1 MSYVKFIRKD
11 LDAMTAP
18 SYTDKQLSA
27 IWANCLDE
35 LKKDIPQIEY
45 DSFIDPICLEDI
57 SENVA
62 YLTVP
67 SEFYIQQIEKKYHNA
82 IKSALME
89 CTKSYL
95 TLKFFEKDNYT
106 KKQPSVENH
115 SLFESHLN
123 KQYTFDSFIVGNN
136 NRMACAAA
144 IAISESPG
152 TAYNPFFIYGQSGLG
167 KTHLM
172 HAIGNKILEN
182 DPSKK
187 VLYVTAE
194 TFTNEFVDAI
204 THKTNEEFRNKYRNI
219 DVLLIDDIQ
228 FLSKLERTQE
238 EFFYTFNALYEAKH
252 QIVISCDSPLS
263 KIEILEERL
272 RTRFAWGLIAD
283 VQAPDYETKVAILN
297 RKAEEKAIDVD
308 NEILD
313 YIASYTGDNIRELE
327 GVINHLSM
335 ALHQGQEI
343 DLNLAKEALK
353 HISDDNLHEI
363 TEGVIIDSVS
373 RFFGISVEDLL
384 SKKRTKEL
392 VFPRQIAMYLC
403 RTLLDMSFPNIG
415 KAFNGKDH
423 STVMYA
429 VEQISNHIEV
439 NNELQHT
446 VDKLKKYINSG
457 NVA

>member
-1 MSYVKFIRKD
+1 
-11 LDAMTAP
+11 MTAP
-18 SYTDKQLSA
+18 SYTDEHLSS
-27 IWANCLDE
+27 IWKKCLEE
-35 LKKDIPQIEY
+35 LKNQISPIEF
-45 DSFIDPICLEDI
+45 DSFIEPINLEDI
-57 SENVA
+57 YGGVA

-67 SEFYIQQIEKKYHNA
+67 SEFYIQQIEKKYFAA
-82 IKSALME
+82 IKNVLME

-95 TLKFFEKDNYT
+95 SLQFYEKEKYSKVRSEKT
-106 KKQPSVENH
+106 KSVN
-115 SLFESHLN
+115 FDSHLN

-182 DPSKK
+182 DPTKK
-187 VLYVTAE
+187 VLYVTSE

-219 DVLLIDDIQ
+219 DVLLVDDIQ
-228 FLSKLERTQE
+228 FLSKMERTQE
-238 EFFYTFNALYEAKH
+238 EFFYTFNALYDAKH

-353 HISDDNLHEI
+353 HISDDNLHEL

-384 SKKRTKEL
+384 SKKRNKEL

-439 NNELQHT
+439 NSELQKT
-446 VDKLKKYINSG
+446 VDELKKFISSGSPIANS
-457 NVA
+457 VKAQA

>member
-1 MSYVKFIRKD
+1 
-11 LDAMTAP
+11 MTAP
-18 SYTDKQLSA
+18 SYTDEQLSS
-27 IWANCLDE
+27 IWNKCRE
-35 LKKDIPQIEY
+35 EIKKEISSIEY
-45 DSFIDPICLEDI
+45 DSFIEPITLEDV
-57 SENVA
+57 SDGVA

-67 SEFYIQQIEKKYHNA
+67 SEFYLQQIEKKYYNI

-89 CTKSYL
+89 CTKAYL
-95 TLKFFEKDNYT
+95 TVQFYEKDKYAKT
-106 KKQPSVENH
+106 RKTGAVRDTA
-115 SLFESHLN
+115 FDSHLN

-144 IAISESPG
+144 VAISESPG

-182 DPSKK
+182 DPTKK
-187 VLYVTAE
+187 VLYVTSE

-228 FLSKLERTQE
+228 FLSKMEHTQE

-252 QIVISCDSPLS
+252 QIVISCDSPLN
-263 KIEILEERL
+263 KIEILEDRL

-313 YIASYTGDNIRELE
+313 YIASCTGENIRELE

-343 DLNLAKEALK
+343 NLNLAKEALK

-363 TEGVIIDSVS
+363 TEGVIIDTVS
-373 RFFGISVEDLL
+373 RYFGVSVEDLL

-403 RTLLDMSFPNIG
+403 RTLIDMSFPNIG

-429 VEQISNHIEV
+429 VEQISKHIEI
-439 NNELQHT
+439 NSELQRT
-446 VDKLKKYINSG
+446 VDELKKHLNGSS
-457 NVA
+457 VA

>member
-1 MSYVKFIRKD
+1 MVAS
-11 LDAMTAP
+11 
-18 SYTDKQLSA
+18 SYTDEQLCSV
-27 IWANCLDE
+27 WTKCLDE
-35 LKKDIPQIEY
+35 IKNEVSSAEFE
-45 DSFIDPICLEDI
+45 SFIKPINLEDI
-57 SENVA
+57 SDNVA
-62 YLTVP
+62 YFTVP
-67 SEFYIQQIEKKYHNA
+67 GPFYLDQIEKKYYA
-82 IKSALME
+82 IIKRIIMDCTKNYLNLQFYEQEKFPKVRESAL
-89 CTKSYL
+89 KASN
-95 TLKFFEKDNYT
+95 FD
-106 KKQPSVENH
+106 
-115 SLFESHLN
+115 SHLN
-123 KQYTFDSFIVGNN
+123 KQYTFDSFIVGNS

-144 IAISESPG
+144 VAIADSPG
-152 TAYNPFFIYGQSGLG
+152 NAYNPFFIYGQSGLG

-182 DPSKK
+182 DPTKK
-187 VLYVTAE
+187 VLYVTSE

-228 FLSKLERTQE
+228 FLSKMERTQE

-252 QIVISCDSPLS
+252 QIVISCDSPIS
-263 KIEILEERL
+263 KLEVLEDRL

-297 RKAEEKAIDVD
+297 RKAEEKAMEVES
-308 NEILD
+308 EILD

-327 GVINHLSM
+327 GVINHLSI

-343 DLNLAKEALK
+343 SINLAKEALK
-353 HISDDNLHEI
+353 HISDDSLHEI

-373 RFFGISVEDLL
+373 RYFSLSVEDLL

-392 VFPRQIAMYLC
+392 VLPRQIAMYLC
-403 RTLLDMSFPNIG
+403 RTLLDMSYPNIG

-429 VEQISNHIEV
+429 VEQVSGQVETNP
-439 NNELQHT
+439 ELRKT
-446 VDKLKKYINSG
+446 MDELKKYINSG
-457 NVA
+457 VLR

>member
-1 MSYVKFIRKD
+1 
-11 LDAMTAP
+11 MTAP
-18 SYTDKQLSA
+18 SYTDEHLSS
-27 IWANCLDE
+27 IWKKCLEE
-35 LKKDIPQIEY
+35 LKKEISPIEFE
-45 DSFIDPICLEDI
+45 SFIEPINLEDI
-57 SENVA
+57 SGGVA

-67 SEFYIQQIEKKYHNA
+67 SEFYLMQIEKKYHSV

-95 TLKFFEKDNYT
+95 TIQFFEKEKYT
-106 KKQPSVENH
+106 KVRSSETRAVK
-115 SLFESHLN
+115 FDSHLN

-182 DPSKK
+182 DPTKK
-187 VLYVTAE
+187 VLYVTSE

-228 FLSKLERTQE
+228 FLSKMERTQE

-263 KIEILEERL
+263 KIEILEDRL

-343 DLNLAKEALK
+343 DMNLAKEALK
-353 HISDDNLHEI
+353 HISDDNLHEL

-392 VFPRQIAMYLC
+392 VFPRQIAMYMC

-415 KAFNGKDH
+415 RAFNGKDH

-439 NNELQHT
+439 NSDMQKT
-446 VDKLKKYINSG
+446 VDELKKFISSG
-457 NVA
+457 TPAEKFAKT